1 MLGKSERIIYTLSLD
16 RDPFM
21 DRIALIISNRI
32 FANRC
37 TENKYIVWIIQKK
50 NLKEEIHLKVK
61 LKEKY
66 TPQVVPGWI
75 VIKSSRIFMKL
86 VTSYHER
93 DTK

>member
-1 MLGKSERIIYTLSLD
+1 MLGKSERIMYTLSLD

-50 NLKEEIHLKVK
+50 NLKEEIYLKVK

-75 VIKSSRIFMKL
+75 VIKRVQGSL
-86 VTSYHER
+86 WN
-93 DTK
+93 